1 MLIIPQSTLQESLG
15 YPKFKKDKLS
25 VLVIDSDYHVQ
36 RDAIAT
42 FPKLGCQVHIL
53 KVRIS
58 DSVKDTLDAL
68 TDALLLHRP
77 DFVFSVNYLGFD
89 DTYRIGDFLDII
101 NFPTAVY
108 CVDSPLFIL
117 PKPRIPAHGVT
128 TSFVWEKTLI
138 PIMKAMGAQDVHYL
152 PLGSDPDKFKLWPEL
167 KIDKKFS
174 FVGDS
179 MSVAQEN
186 MRVLLSPEGRTRAYE
201 LAELLKSGKR
211 FDELLAT
218 MTPRDVGL
226 FDKRQ
231 DIWRLAV
238 WAATASKRFK
248 LLKTIKNHELSVY
261 GDEGWRRVIPTLNLV
276 GNVPYGEQVSKLY
289 ASSYININSTN
300 CQMPTAVNQ
309 RVFDAPLSG
318 GFILT
323 DAQEEM
329 NEFFNVGIEA
339 ITYSS
344 VEDFTDKA
352 KYYFD
357 NPSERDKVISAGRE
371 RVLRDHTYESRFKV
385 MLDVL
390 KKRWR

>member
-1 MLIIPQSTLQESLG
+1 MSRYAERALRASLG
-15 YPKFKKDKLS
+15 YKKFQNDAVS

-42 FPKLGCQVHIL
+42 LPKLGCQVHTLNI
-53 KVRIS
+53 KVS
-58 DSVKDTLDAL
+58 DSVTLTLNSLIDAL
-68 TDALLLHRP
+68 SLYKP

-89 DTYRIGDFLDII
+89 DTYRVGDFL
-101 NFPTAVY
+101 NLVGFPTVVY

-117 PKPRIPAHGVT
+117 PKPQIPAAKVST
-128 TSFVWEKTLI
+128 TFVWEKTLI
-138 PIMKAMGAQDVHYL
+138 PLLQVMGAKDVHYL
-152 PLGSDPDKFKLWPEL
+152 PLGSDPDKFKLRPEN
-167 KIDKKFS
+167 KIDKRFS

-179 MSVAQEN
+179 MSVAQDR
-186 MRVLLSPEGRTRAYE
+186 MRARLSSEGVSRSYE
-201 LAELLKSGKR
+201 LAEILKSGQR
-211 FDELLAT
+211 LDTLLET
-218 MTPRDVGL
+218 LTPREVGL
-226 FDKRQ
+226 QDKRQ

-238 WAATASKRFK
+238 WTATAGKRFS
-248 LLKTIKNHELSVY
+248 LLKTIKHDDLSVY
-261 GDEGWRRVIPTLNLV
+261 GDSGWHRVMPTVNLM
-276 GNVPYGEQVSKLY
+276 GRIPYGEHVSDVY
-289 ASSYININSTN
+289 ASSYISINSTN

-309 RVFDAPLSG
+309 RVFDVPLSG

-329 NEFFNVGIEA
+329 HELFNVGIEA

-344 VEDFTDKA
+344 VEDFHVKA

-357 NPSERDKVISAGRE
+357 NPSERDKVIQAGRE
-371 RVLRDHTYESRFKV
+371 RVLRDHTYASRFKV